1 MKFKI
6 INTLIMIAALF
17 SYSYT
22 VDEYDV
28 IENKEKD
35 YKKNLLIKQIDN

>member
-6 INTLIMIAALF
+6 INTLIMITAMF

-22 VDEYDV
+22 IDEYNE